1 MQGGDGNAQF
11 FYFVPEEQQ
20 PSQTRRRGSNVKG
33 KGKRKSKRA
42 QGTSNSTSTG
52 RPLSNQRPARKNSLN
67 KKKSSSI
74 RLGAENGSASKS
86 GNRFSIWSW
95 FLCSC
100 KSSSNDVVDTSRP
113 AELPPHVRMLS
124 PPFMMWFSHSLAVC
138 F

>member
-1 MQGGDGNAQF
+1 MHGGDGNAQF

-42 QGTSNSTSTG
+42 QGTTSTSTG
-52 RPLSNQRPARKNSLN
+52 RPSSNQRPARKNSLN

-74 RLGAENGSASKS
+74 RLGSQNESTTKS

-113 AELPPHVRMLS
+113 VELPPHVRILS
-124 PPFMMWFSHSLAVC
+124 PPFTM
-138 F
+138 